1 MNETLKKAADVLK
14 LKEEYL
20 EILSRP
26 QRIVE
31 VNFPVKMD
39 SGEVRMFNGYR
50 SQHNNVLGPYKGGIR
65 YHYAT
70 CKDEV
75 AELSFWMT
83 FKCAVAGI
91 PYGGGKGGVTVDTKS
106 LSKKEL
112 ERVTRAYTRAIAD
125 VIGPHLD
132 VPAPDMYTNPQV
144 MSWIYD
150 EYSKILIKKS
160 VAKSAAAVKKIKQ
173 QAKAVVT
180 GKPVKLGG
188 SEGRDVATALGG
200 VYAMEELIKL
210 MGLNNDLT
218 VAIQGFG
225 NAGSFMAKILSEKGF
240 KILAI
245 ADSRAAIAAEDQ
257 ERGLD
262 IAKLMRY
269 KEKNGSVEE
278 FPGSRAISQEELVR
292 SEVDILVPAA
302 LGGLITK
309 EDAQQI
315 KAKLILEL
323 ANGPLKEGAEEILE
337 KRGISVVPDIFAN
350 SGGVT
355 VSYFEWLQNLT
366 NKYWTREKVYAEL
379 KKTMRSATKNIWA
392 AKEKHKVSLRVAAY
406 IVALERITKKM
417 KI

>member
-245 ADSRAAIAAEDQ
+245 ADSRAAIAAED
-257 ERGLD
+257 
-262 IAKLMRY
+262 
-269 KEKNGSVEE
+269 
-278 FPGSRAISQEELVR
+278 
-292 SEVDILVPAA
+292 
-302 LGGLITK
+302 
-309 EDAQQI
+309 
-315 KAKLILEL
+315 
-323 ANGPLKEGAEEILE
+323 
-337 KRGISVVPDIFAN
+337 
-350 SGGVT
+350 
-355 VSYFEWLQNLT
+355 
-366 NKYWTREKVYAEL
+366 
-379 KKTMRSATKNIWA
+379 
-392 AKEKHKVSLRVAAY
+392 
-406 IVALERITKKM
+406 
-417 KI
+417 

>member
-1 MNETLKKAADVLK
+1 
-14 LKEEYL
+14 
-20 EILSRP
+20 
-26 QRIVE
+26 
-31 VNFPVKMD
+31 
-39 SGEVRMFNGYR
+39 
-50 SQHNNVLGPYKGGIR
+50 
-65 YHYAT
+65 
-70 CKDEV
+70 
-75 AELSFWMT
+75 
-83 FKCAVAGI
+83 
-91 PYGGGKGGVTVDTKS
+91 
-106 LSKKEL
+106 
-112 ERVTRAYTRAIAD
+112 
-125 VIGPHLD
+125 
-132 VPAPDMYTNPQV
+132 
-144 MSWIYD
+144 
-150 EYSKILIKKS
+150 
-160 VAKSAAAVKKIKQ
+160 
-173 QAKAVVT
+173 
-180 GKPVKLGG
+180 
-188 SEGRDVATALGG
+188 
-200 VYAMEELIKL
+200 
-210 MGLNNDLT
+210 
-218 VAIQGFG
+218 
-225 NAGSFMAKILSEKGF
+225 
-240 KILAI
+240 
-245 ADSRAAIAAEDQ
+245 
-257 ERGLD
+257 
-262 IAKLMRY
+262 MRY

-406 IVALERITKKM
+406 IVALERITKKI